1 MAELTFSQSEHR
13 SYLVPGLIVLV
24 IVAVAAGL
32 IYKFTPH
39 RIADLAVT
47 HTVVVPIH
55 TGFSSGSQ
63 LVGAQATSQDDL
75 YVFTTVRIDDKL
87 KLPLFIKDITGTL
100 TTDQG
105 DTTVSAVEKADL
117 PNLYT
122 TFPNIKPF
130 AGPPLLRESSID
142 PGQSAEGMVLL
153 HFLVDKPTW
162 DNRKSAVVIIDFY
175 HQGPLPVTI
184 PKP

>member
-1 MAELTFSQSEHR
+1 MSELTFSQPERR
-13 SYLVPGLIVLV
+13 SFLTPALIVAAV
-24 IVAVAAGL
+24 VAVAFAL
-32 IYKFTPH
+32 IYFFTPH
-39 RIADLAVT
+39 SIAVLSVT
-47 HTVVVPIH
+47 NTAIVPEHTVFKSNSMVV
-55 TGFSSGSQ
+55 GSDQ
-63 LVGAQATSQDDL
+63 VQDDL
-75 YVFTTVRIDDKL
+75 YVLATVRVTDKL